1 MILRRSLNLESA
13 NLQERKVMLL
23 FFTSPL
29 LYPKKGDNGT
39 EFKIQKRK
47 LRNWKF
53 NPAMKSRFHHIS
65 AVV

>member
-29 LYPKKGDNGT
+29 LYPKKVIMALNLK
-39 EFKIQKRK
+39 FKKENYETGNSIPQ
-47 LRNWKF
+47 
-53 NPAMKSRFHHIS
+53 
-65 AVV
+65 